1 MTVHES
7 SLGAEKYKAL
17 DTFIYILIIL
27 SAVSMFLDSYEGIHV
42 KYGNILSRF
51 ELFCVLVFTLEYI
64 VRTFSSIKV
73 HGKLKYNFSFL
84 GIIDVVSILPYYL
97 PIFFALDL
105 RSIRLLRLVRLAR
118 ILKIARHS
126 KAINQLVRVLYSI
139 RHQLQLTFF
148 LSFIVIVI
156 SGMLIYYAE
165 HEEQP
170 EVFQNMGQSIWWAV
184 ATLTTVGYGD
194 IYPVTGIG
202 KTIASIVALVGI
214 GLIAIPTGL
223 ISAAYVEMVD
233 KESK

>member
-1 MTVHES
+1 MSVYGSPFSDGKMRALES
-7 SLGAEKYKAL
+7 
-17 DTFIYILIIL
+17 FIYILIAL
-27 SAVSMFLDSYEGIHV
+27 SAVSMFLDSYESIHV
-42 KYGNILSRF
+42 KYGQFLSRF
-51 ELFCVLVFTLEYI
+51 ELFCVLVFTLEYFL
-64 VRTFSSIKV
+64 RTSRSIKV
-73 HGKLKYNFSFL
+73 HRKLKYNFSFL
-84 GIIDVVSILPYYL
+84 GVIDLVSIIPFYL
-97 PIFFALDL
+97 PIFFAFDL
-105 RSIRLLRLVRLAR
+105 RSIRLLRLVRLAQ

-126 KAINQLVRVLYSI
+126 KAINQLGRVLYSI
-139 RHQLQLTFF
+139 RHQLQLTLF